1 MEEKNLAICRTKSFL
16 FQDFSLRR
24 ERGGKYK
31 SRGKSIKNN
40 VRVLQML
47 FPTLFSIEP

>member
-24 ERGGKYK
+24 GSGGKDK
-31 SRGKSIKNN
+31 SRGKKYKK
-40 VRVLQML
+40 
-47 FPTLFSIEP
+47 